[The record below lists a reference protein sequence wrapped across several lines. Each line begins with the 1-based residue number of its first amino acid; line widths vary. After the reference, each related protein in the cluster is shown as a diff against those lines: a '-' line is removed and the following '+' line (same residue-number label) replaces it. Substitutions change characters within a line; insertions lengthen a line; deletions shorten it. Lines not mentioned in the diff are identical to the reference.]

1 MILNLN
7 MSMADQNQYL
17 GNPNLKKTN
26 TPVEFTKENIIEYG
40 KCAEDP
46 LYFIKNY
53 VQIVSLDH
61 GLVPFEMYG
70 FQEGMVSTMHDNR
83 FSIFKLPRQSG
94 KSTIIISYLLHYA
107 LFNPN
112 VNIAVLANKSI
123 TARDILGRLQ
133 LAYEN
138 LPKWMQQG
146 IIAWNKGNIE
156 LENGSKIIAA
166 ATSSSAIRGGSYNII
181 FLDEF
186 AFVPSNV
193 AEQFFASV
201 YPTITSGQNTK
212 VIIVSTPHG
221 MNMFYKIWV
230 DAQERRNDYIATEV
244 HWSEVPGRDEEWK
257 KETIRN
263 TSESQ
268 FNAEFECEFLGS
280 IDTLISA
287 HRLKTLVYRNPIQSN
302 AGLDIYVRPE
312 KDNVYMITADVS
324 RGTAND
330 YSAFVVFDVTEIPY
344 KVVAKFRDN
353 EIKPLLFPT
362 KIHEVAKA
370 YNQAYVM
377 VEVNDIGEQVANAL
391 QFDLEYDN
399 LVMASMRGRA
409 GQILGAGFSGGRAQ
423 LGVRTTKAVKKIGCS
438 NLKQLIED
446 NKLII
451 EDYDAVNELSTFIVR
466 GSSYQAD
473 DGCNDD
479 LVACMFMFAW
489 ATDQTYFKELT
500 DNDIRKTMIKEQQD
514 MLEQDMAPFGF
525 IVNGI
530 DDPFE
535 DTIDEYGTRW
545 TPVVRDYNTNW

>member
-1 MILNLN
+1 
-7 MSMADQNQYL
+7 MADQNQYL

-46 LYFIKNY
+46 IYFIKNY

>member
-1 MILNLN
+1 MT
-7 MSMADQNQYL
+7 DQNQYL
-17 GNPNLKKTN
+17 GNPNLKKAN
-26 TPVEFTKENIIEYG
+26 TAVEFTRDDIKEYH
-40 KCAEDP
+40 KCAQDP
-46 LYFIKNY
+46 LYFIENY
-53 VQIVSLDH
+53 VQIVSLDE
-61 GLVPFEMYG
+61 GLVPFEMYD
-70 FQEGMVSTMHDNR
+70 FQRGMVSTMHDNR

-94 KSTIIISYLLHYA
+94 KSTTIISYLLHYA

-112 VNIAVLANKSI
+112 VNIAVLANKSS
-123 TARDILGRLQ
+123 TARDILSRLQ

-230 DAQERRNDYIATEV
+230 DAQEKRNDYVPIEV
-244 HWSEVPGRDEEWK
+244 HWSEVPGRDEVWK
-257 KETIRN
+257 EETIRN
-263 TSESQ
+263 TSQSQ
-268 FNAEFECEFLGS
+268 FNSEFECEFLGS
-280 IDTLISA
+280 IDTLISSVK
-287 HRLKTLVYRNPIQSN
+287 LKQLVYRTPIHSN
-302 AGLDIYVRPE
+302 VGIDIHVRPE
-312 KDNVYMITADVS
+312 EDRTYMLTADVS

-344 KVVAKFRDN
+344 KIVAKFRDN

-370 YNQAYVM
+370 YNNAYVM
-377 VEVNDIGEQVANAL
+377 VEVNDIGEQVANTL

-409 GQILGAGFSGGRAQ
+409 GQVLGAGFSGGRAQ

-446 NKLII
+446 NKLIV
-451 EDYDAVNELSTFIVR
+451 EDYDCVNELSTFISK
-466 GSSYQAD
+466 GSSYTAD

-479 LVACMFMFAW
+479 LVACMFMFGW

-500 DNDIRKTMIKEQQD
+500 DNDIRMTMMKEQQD
-514 MLEQDMAPFGF
+514 ALEQDMAPFGF
-525 IVNGI
+525 ILNGI
-530 DDPFE
+530 DDPLDDE
-535 DTIDEYGTRW
+535 IDEYGTRW
-545 TPVVRDYNTNW
+545 TTVVRDYNTNW

>member
-1 MILNLN
+1 MT
-7 MSMADQNQYL
+7 DQNQYL
-17 GNPNLKKTN
+17 GNPNLKKAN
-26 TPVEFTKENIIEYG
+26 TVVEFTKDNIKEYH
-40 KCAEDP
+40 KCAQSP
-46 LYFIKNY
+46 TYFIENY
-53 VQIVSLDH
+53 VQIVSLDE
-61 GLVPFEMYG
+61 GLVPFEMYD
-70 FQEGMVSTMHDNR
+70 FQKGMVETMHDKR

-94 KSTIIISYLLHYA
+94 KSTTIISYLLHYA
-107 LFNPN
+107 LFNQN
-112 VNIAVLANKSI
+112 VNIAVLANKSS
-123 TARDILGRLQ
+123 TARDILSRLQ

-201 YPTITSGQNTK
+201 YPTITSGQSTK

-230 DAQERRNDYIATEV
+230 DAQEKRNDYTPIEV
-244 HWSEVPGRDEEWK
+244 HWSEVPGRDEVWK
-257 KETIRN
+257 EETIRN
-263 TSESQ
+263 TSQSQ
-268 FNAEFECEFLGS
+268 FNSEFECEFLGS
-280 IDTLISA
+280 IDTLISSVK
-287 HRLKTLVYRNPIQSN
+287 LKQLVYRTPIHSN
-302 AGLDIYVRPE
+302 VGIDIHTRPE
-312 KDNVYMITADVS
+312 EDRTYMLTADVS

-344 KVVAKFRDN
+344 KIVAKFRDN
-353 EIKPLLFPT
+353 EIKPLIFPG
-362 KIHEVAKA
+362 KIYDVARA
-370 YNQAYVM
+370 YNQSYVM
-377 VEVNDIGEQVANAL
+377 IEVNDIGEQVANTL

-409 GQILGAGFSGGRAQ
+409 GQVLGAGFSGGRAQ

-446 NKLII
+446 NKLIV
-451 EDYDAVNELSTFIVR
+451 EDYDCVNELSTFISK
-466 GSSYQAD
+466 GSSYTAD

-479 LVACMFMFAW
+479 LVACMFMFGW

-500 DNDIRKTMIKEQQD
+500 DNDIRMTMMKEQQD
-514 MLEQDMAPFGF
+514 ALEQDMAPFGF
-525 IVNGI
+525 ILNGV
-530 DDPFE
+530 DDPLDDE
-535 DTIDEYGTRW
+535 VDEYGTRW
-545 TPVVRDYNTNW
+545 TTVVRDYSTNW